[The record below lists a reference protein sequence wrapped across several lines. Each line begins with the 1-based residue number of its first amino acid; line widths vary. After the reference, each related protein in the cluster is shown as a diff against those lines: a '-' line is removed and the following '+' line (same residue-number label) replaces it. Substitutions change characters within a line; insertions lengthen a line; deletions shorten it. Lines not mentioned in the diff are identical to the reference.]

1 MKRSKFTIKQRIA
14 AFSAAGVMAVAGISL
29 FAPTNQ
35 ASAAGGGF
43 TIINNCGAERTFGY
57 NYHDVAPGTGTY
69 HKVAA
74 GTNYTVNSGQGIFR
88 VELPRGVMN
97 TFIYNGNYNQLLMC

>member
-1 MKRSKFTIKQRIA
+1 MKRSKFTIEQRIA

-43 TIINNCGAERTFGY
+43 TIINNCGAERTF
-57 NYHDVAPGTGTY
+57 
-69 HKVAA
+69 
-74 GTNYTVNSGQGIFR
+74 FR